1 MLRSLIHAFVIY
13 AGLTLLMR
21 LMGKRQLGELELSE
35 LLVTILIS
43 EIASKPITEP
53 EASLLDAFVPCA
65 ALMGLEY
72 LLSVLSLHSIRLRSV
87 LSGRPAL
94 LVTRGRIDQ
103 KQMRK
108 NRITPDELAAA
119 LRSDGV
125 TDLRD
130 VAYAVLETS
139 GRINVIPTPRERPVT
154 AGQLGVDEPD
164 PGWPVI
170 VVSGGRVLS
179 RNLRFIGRDENWL
192 MKKLRENGLRS
203 PGEAYLMTADS
214 RDGVF
219 IAPMER

>member
-1 MLRSLIHAFVIY
+1 M
-13 AGLTLLMR
+13 
-21 LMGKRQLGELELSE
+21 
-35 LLVTILIS
+35 
-43 EIASKPITEP
+43 
-53 EASLLDAFVPCA
+53 
-65 ALMGLEY
+65 
-72 LLSVLSLHSIRLRSV
+72 
-87 LSGRPAL
+87 
-94 LVTRGRIDQ
+94 
-103 KQMRK
+103 
-108 NRITPDELAAA
+108 
-119 LRSDGV
+119 
-125 TDLRD
+125 
-130 VAYAVLETS
+130 LETS